1 MGPLGHGIEVRG
13 PATAKLSLGAT
24 LRTTARRAPT
34 GIAVRVALCRN
45 KNRPSL
51 S

>member
-24 LRTTARRAPT
+24 LRTTARLRSYP
-34 GIAVRVALCRN
+34 VRVALC
-45 KNRPSL
+45 
-51 S
+51 